1 MQASFVKSELH
12 RNKLVSRANA
22 SIVASMHWFPK
33 YNLKIKPAC
42 FKGWWFSSS
51 ARTKVT
57 VLYITRYFWIFK
69 GGTKILSICWTF
81 LLWYKLTGSVK
92 QWQAQ
97 RWVQQPP
104 FGWDSH
110 GTNHVDIREETLNFI
125 PFHHLLTSNKQ
136 LFTQKACATKSV
148 LEEIIHRNHYA
159 VIDQFWFTLKPKQKA
174 SGAAIFCVK
183 STTEAS
189 EEKHLQPLHCG
200 GGVGWGSGGV
210 GVIEIHTAC
219 WII

>member
-1 MQASFVKSELH
+1 MQASFVESELH
-12 RNKLVSRANA
+12 RNKLVFRAKT

-57 VLYITRYFWIFK
+57 VLYITCYFWIFK

-104 FGWDSH
+104 NNLAGLLKNIFKNWNATWGSI
-110 GTNHVDIREETLNFI
+110 VLIY
-125 PFHHLLTSNKQ
+125 FHNR
-136 LFTQKACATKSV
+136 ATKKV
-148 LEEIIHRNHYA
+148 LQIN
-159 VIDQFWFTLKPKQKA
+159 
-174 SGAAIFCVK
+174 
-183 STTEAS
+183 
-189 EEKHLQPLHCG
+189 PLHLRSEQNHICALTPTHLMIKNDQ
-200 GGVGWGSGGV
+200 SGNQ
-210 GVIEIHTAC
+210 EK
-219 WII
+219 